1 MIITPEYADAFFTAV
16 ASRDPALIAPFVAD
30 DAEWLIVGP
39 LELFPFCGQHLGK
52 EAVLAAYQRVRE
64 RRWNLTSVRE
74 FLIADGQSASS
85 LTRFTGTLP
94 LIGRHINVR
103 AAQFARFHDRK
114 VVEFCSII
122 DTLGVAEQVLGRALL
137 PVAAAP
143 APALVG

>member
-1 MIITPEYADAFFTAV
+1 MSITPEYADAFFTAI

-39 LELFPFCGQHLGK
+39 LELFPACGQHLGK
-52 EAVLAAYQRVRE
+52 DAVLAAYQRARE
-64 RRWNLTSVRE
+64 RRWSLNAVRE
-74 FLIADGQSASS
+74 FLIADGATASS

-103 AAQFARFHDRK
+103 AAQFARFEAGK
-114 VVEFCSII
+114 AVEFCSIL

-137 PVAAAP
+137 PTAS

>member
-1 MIITPEYADAFFTAV
+1 MVITPEHADSFFTAL

-39 LELFPFCGQHLGK
+39 LELFPSCGQHLGK
-52 EAVLAAYQRVRE
+52 DAVLAAYQRASA
-64 RRWNLTSVRE
+64 RRWSLASVRE
-74 FLIADGQSASS
+74 FFVVDGTSASA

-103 AAQFARFHDRK
+103 AAQFARFDGGK
-114 VVEFCSII
+114 VAEFCSII

-137 PVAAAP
+137 PTAD
-143 APALVG
+143 APALAG